1 MESKTYKC
9 RKDYIME
16 CAEFKGVPAFIEGR
30 TYNLNENRTGKSEL
44 FIEHDLSEEKFFD
57 EYFEPVIPIQSPDAD
72 NTERGEVEEQCLK
85 FFKKTLKKAGLR
97 EALNINDFGYS
108 QIERDLVSGIL
119 AIANEYNPTPPT
131 LLNELRENEIVSL
144 EAKRLEWSLKL
155 FKTANPI
162 SSIIKLQNEL
172 EEVIAELSAET
183 INKEHLSEEYAD
195 CLMCLFDSAGRAGI
209 LPTDIFKSFSEKLK
223 VNLSSEWIDNGNGT
237 YSRIKPTI

>member
-1 MESKTYKC
+1 MESKEYKC

-30 TYNLNENRTGKSEL
+30 TYKLNENRTGKSEL
-44 FIEHDLSEEKFFD
+44 FIEHDLSEERFFD

-131 LLNELRENEIVSL
+131 LLNELREKEGLLTESISL
-144 EAKRLEWSLKL
+144 LSDIQKIAKIAQWDDSFTGRNIIYGKL
-155 FKTANPI
+155 VDF
-162 SSIIKLQNEL
+162 
-172 EEVIAELSAET
+172 LSKYEQS
-183 INKEHLSEEYAD
+183 K
-195 CLMCLFDSAGRAGI
+195 
-209 LPTDIFKSFSEKLK
+209 K
-223 VNLSSEWIDNGNGT
+223 
-237 YSRIKPTI
+237 

>member
-9 RKDYIME
+9 RKDYIIE

-44 FIEHDLSEEKFFD
+44 FSKHDLSEEKFFD

-119 AIANEYNPTPPT
+119 AIASESNPTPPT
-131 LLNELRENEIVSL
+131 LLNELRE
-144 EAKRLEWSLKL
+144 K
-155 FKTANPI
+155 FKKSADD
-162 SSIIKLQNEL
+162 
-172 EEVIAELSAET
+172 VID
-183 INKEHLSEEYAD
+183 INRY
-195 CLMCLFDSAGRAGI
+195 SAGYLGAMKDCI
-209 LPTDIFKSFSEKLK
+209 SNLDAIIQKHEKK
-223 VNLSSEWIDNGNGT
+223 
-237 YSRIKPTI
+237 